1 MINNIPLWPLHNN
14 QHTTHLWPLHP
25 QSQEAIKAGI
35 TTLVGAALGEQVSTS
50 IYLTIGHPCP
60 DWAIWQYLYFDNV
73 GSHRVLLSE
82 NLVQLL
88 VFHHQELFLPLDHNQ
103 ECFER
108 TACRLGEYAKDI
120 PGESE
125 SWSESFLLGGRYWKS
140 KSELYSGRKWKA
152 KTYSLII
159 FPGKDILFV
168 VLDRFFPSSWVKS
181 LDISREVIL
190 HLHHLHHH
198 MTM

>member
-1 MINNIPLWPLHNN
+1 MTFASTEPGGNKGRHHHLSWSSSRWTGFYVNIFYNWASVSWFGNLAIFIIL
-14 QHTTHLWPLHP
+14 TMML
-25 QSQEAIKAGI
+25 EAI
-35 TTLVGAALGEQVSTS
+35 VSSWVKTWCSFWFS
-50 IYLTIGHPCP
+50 IIKN
-60 DWAIWQYLYFDNV
+60 F
-73 GSHRVLLSE
+73 
-82 NLVQLL
+82 
-88 VFHHQELFLPLDHNQ
+88 FLPLDHNQ

-190 HLHHLHHH
+190 HLHHHHHH

>member
-1 MINNIPLWPLHNN
+1 M
-14 QHTTHLWPLHP
+14 HP

-50 IYLTIGHPCP
+50 IYFTIGHPCP
-60 DWAIWQYLYFDNV
+60 DLAIWQYLYFDNV

-88 VFHHQELFLPLDHNQ
+88 VFHHQELFFTFGPQ
-103 ECFER
+103 
-108 TACRLGEYAKDI
+108 
-120 PGESE
+120 PGVFWEDCLQAGRICQRHPR
-125 SWSESFLLGGRYWKS
+125 WKWKLKWKFLLGGRYWKS

-190 HLHHLHHH
+190 HLHHHHHHHH